1 MATVI
6 KTDGVHTLGVGNGN
20 ERTLAASETF
30 GGATVTPG
38 YINVRGNF
46 VGFKD
51 GSEVLLAFTASFQ
64 IVQSGGIG
72 IKYAVSVSGATGTT
86 DIQIEEFRHGR

>member
-6 KTDGVHTLGVGNGN
+6 KTDGVHPLGVGNGN
-20 ERTLAASETF
+20 ERTLTASETF

-46 VGFKD
+46 VGFKSD
-51 GSEVLLAFTASFQ
+51 SEVLLAFTAPFQ
-64 IVQSGGIG
+64 KVQSGGIG
-72 IKYAVSVSGATGTT
+72 MKYAVTVSGATGST
-86 DIQIEEFRHGR
+86 DILIEEFRHGR

>member
-1 MATVI
+1 MAITI
-6 KTDGVHTLGVGNGN
+6 KANGVHNLGIGNGN
-20 ERTLAASETF
+20 ERTLTASETF

-38 YINVRGNF
+38 YVNVRGNF

-51 GSEVLLAFTASFQ
+51 DSQVLIAFTSSFQ

-72 IKYAVSVSGATGTT
+72 MKYAISVSSASGTT
-86 DIQIEEFRHGR
+86 EIQIEEFRHGR